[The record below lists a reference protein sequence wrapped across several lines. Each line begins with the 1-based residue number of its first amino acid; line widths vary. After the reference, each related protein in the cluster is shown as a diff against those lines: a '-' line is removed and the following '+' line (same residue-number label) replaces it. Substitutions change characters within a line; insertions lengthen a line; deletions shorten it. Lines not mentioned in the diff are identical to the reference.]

1 MQPLIAVLM
10 CTAEGVS
17 EIKETIY
24 ENRFRYVEELQ
35 KMGADIQI
43 VDKTAYINAS
53 KLHGAS
59 VKAVDLRAGAAM
71 VIAGLAATGTTEITD
86 IYSIERGYENIVAKL
101 TALGADIKK
110 VSD

>member
-1 MQPLIAVLM
+1 MHPQM
-10 CTAEGVS
+10 TALLCFGESGSSVT
-17 EIKETIY
+17 ETVF